1 MRLCLHRLI
10 QCAMQEK
17 DLKEILNATYELEGL
32 LQLSLTGKQDL
43 SRLHDLIV
51 DKGHLISSLCDRLPA
66 AATEPDEAAAAG
78 YYVAEEVADDIPAV
92 EPVEDEPAV
101 VEEQPVEPLPAEPE
115 PVPDFSHIEGVS
127 FADTPG
133 IPNSADE
140 PEEPEGQAVA
150 QEAAPAH
157 QPLRL
162 VGNPGGRPKLR
173 RLFPI
178 NEVFLF
184 RRELFGGSDVDFNAS
199 LAIVE
204 DLGSYAAAEDY
215 FVSDLQWN
223 LNDPTVAQFLAI
235 IKKYFKQQ

>member
-1 MRLCLHRLI
+1 
-10 QCAMQEK
+10 MQEK

-43 SRLHDLIV
+43 SRLHGLIV

-66 AATEPDEAAAAG
+66 AAAEPVAADAAG
-78 YYVAEEVADDIPAV
+78 YYASDEDVDDTTAV
-92 EPVEDEPAV
+92 EPVEVEPV
-101 VEEQPVEPLPAEPE
+101 VTEGQPVEPLPAEPE
-115 PVPDFSHIEGVS
+115 AVPDFSHIEGVS
-127 FADTPG
+127 FADTPDTTY
-133 IPNSADE
+133 STDE
-140 PEEPEGQAVA
+140 PEEQAAA
-150 QEAAPAH
+150 QETAPVH

-162 VGNPGGRPKLR
+162 RNNPGGRPKLR

-204 DLGSYAAAEDY
+204 DLGTYAAAEDY
-215 FVSDLQWN
+215 FATDLQWN
-223 LNDPTVAQFLAI
+223 LNDATVAQFLAI

>member
-1 MRLCLHRLI
+1 
-10 QCAMQEK
+10 MQEK

-32 LQLSLTGKQDL
+32 LQLSLSGKQDL

-66 AATEPDEAAAAG
+66 AAAEPVEADTAG
-78 YYVAEEVADDIPAV
+78 YYVAEDTNGDTPVV
-92 EPVEDEPAV
+92 EPVENEPVIA
-101 VEEQPVEPLPAEPE
+101 EEQTVEPLPAEPE
-115 PVPDFSHIEGVS
+115 PVPDFSHIDGVS
-127 FADTPG
+127 FADTPYT
-133 IPNSADE
+133 PDSSDE
-140 PEEPEGQAVA
+140 PEEPAA
-150 QEAAPAH
+150 YQEAAPAP

-204 DLGSYAAAEDY
+204 DLGTYDAAEDY
-215 FVSDLQWN
+215 FATDLQWN
-223 LNDPTVAQFLAI
+223 LNDPTVGQFLAI

>member
-1 MRLCLHRLI
+1 
-10 QCAMQEK
+10 MQEK

-51 DKGHLISSLCDRLPA
+51 EKGRLISLLCDHLPA
-66 AATEPDEAAAAG
+66 VVPVTEDGSAAG
-78 YYVAEEVADDIPAV
+78 YYVADESADDSPVCDGAV
-92 EPVEDEPAV
+92 GNEPVAT
-101 VEEQPVEPLPAEPE
+101 EEQAAEQMPVESAL
-115 PVPDFSHIEGVS
+115 DFSHIEGVS

-140 PEEPEGQAVA
+140 PEEPEEQAVA

>member
-1 MRLCLHRLI
+1 
-10 QCAMQEK
+10 MQEK

-51 DKGHLISSLCDRLPA
+51 DKGHLISLLCDRLPA
-66 AATEPDEAAAAG
+66 APTEPDEAVVTG
-78 YYVAEEVADDIPAV
+78 YYASDEEVDASPTV
-92 EPVEDEPAV
+92 EPAENEPV
-101 VEEQPVEPLPAEPE
+101 VAEEQPVELLPSELEA
-115 PVPDFSHIEGVS
+115 VPDFSHIEGVS

-140 PEEPEGQAVA
+140 PEEPEEQAVA

-157 QPLRL
+157 QPLWLRN
-162 VGNPGGRPKLR
+162 NPGGRPKLR

-199 LAIVE
+199 LSVVE
-204 DLGSYAAAEDY
+204 ELGTYAAAEDY

>member
-17 DLKEILNATYELEGL
+17 DLKEILNAAYELEGL

-66 AATEPDEAAAAG
+66 AATESGEGAAAG
-78 YYVAEEVADDIPAV
+78 YYVVDEAADDSTAA
-92 EPVEDEPAV
+92 EPVENGPAV
-101 VEEQPVEPLPAEPE
+101 KEQPGEPLPAEPE
-115 PVPDFSHIEGVS
+115 AVPDFSHIEGVS
-127 FADTPG
+127 FADTP
-133 IPNSADE
+133 DE
-140 PEEPEGQAVA
+140 PEEQAPA
-150 QEAAPAH
+150 QDAAPAH

-162 VGNPGGRPKLR
+162 RNNPGGRPKLR

-199 LAIVE
+199 LSIVE
-204 DLGSYAAAEDY
+204 DLDTYDAAEDY
-215 FVSDLQWN
+215 FVSDLQWDM
-223 LNDPTVAQFLAI
+223 NDPTVGQFLAI

>member
-1 MRLCLHRLI
+1 
-10 QCAMQEK
+10 MQEK

-66 AATEPDEAAAAG
+66 AATEPDEAAPAG

-92 EPVEDEPAV
+92 EPVEDEPAIA
-101 VEEQPVEPLPAEPE
+101 EEQPVEPLPAEPE
-115 PVPDFSHIEGVS
+115 PVPDFSHIDGVS
-127 FADTPG
+127 FSDTPDT
-133 IPNSADE
+133 PASADE
-140 PEEPEGQAVA
+140 PEERPAQ
-150 QEAAPAH
+150 QEAVPVH

-162 VGNPGGRPKLR
+162 RNNSGGRPKLR

-199 LAIVE
+199 LAVVE
-204 DLGSYAAAEDY
+204 DLDTYAAAEDY

>member
-1 MRLCLHRLI
+1 
-10 QCAMQEK
+10 MQEK

-133 IPNSADE
+133 GAE
-140 PEEPEGQAVA
+140 AEENPTVQDG
-150 QEAAPAH
+150 AATAH

>member
-1 MRLCLHRLI
+1 
-10 QCAMQEK
+10 MQEK
-17 DLKEILNATYELEGL
+17 DLKEILNAAYELEGL

-51 DKGHLISSLCDRLPA
+51 DKGHLISSLCDRLPT
-66 AATEPDEAAAAG
+66 AATESSEGVAAG
-78 YYVAEEVADDIPAV
+78 YYVADEAVDDSTAD
-92 EPVEDEPAV
+92 EPVENETAAEV
-101 VEEQPVEPLPAEPE
+101 QPVEPVAAE

-127 FADTPG
+127 FAD
-133 IPNSADE
+133 IPDSADE
-140 PEEPEGQAVA
+140 PEEQVPA

-162 VGNPGGRPKLR
+162 RNNQGGRPKLR

-184 RRELFGGSDVDFNAS
+184 RRELFGGSDVDFKAS
-199 LAIVE
+199 LSVVE
-204 DLGSYAAAEDY
+204 DLDSYDAAEDY

-223 LNDPTVAQFLAI
+223 LNDPTVGQFLAI